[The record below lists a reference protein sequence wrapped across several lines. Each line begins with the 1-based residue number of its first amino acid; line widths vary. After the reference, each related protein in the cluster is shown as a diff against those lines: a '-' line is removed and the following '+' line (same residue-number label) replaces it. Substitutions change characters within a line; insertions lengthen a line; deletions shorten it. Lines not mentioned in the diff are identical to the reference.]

1 MHLAIG
7 AVLVAAVILAAD
19 AALLYAVTD
28 EVDGVLFGVHVAV
41 VALLLAAALLH
52 IRQLARERR
61 RYALGTVLADLS
73 ASPSDIRPTAE
84 TALDLLIGS
93 GVCEAGMVA
102 LADDETEEM
111 RPIAARGYPDGWVRS
126 ARPRVLPGEGDSID
140 SGRGLA
146 GHPWITPVAEEL
158 GGWPWVARIPL
169 TSGGGAIG
177 MVMLT
182 ARRPGPLDDEALL
195 ERFGAQI
202 ATALDHAA
210 MYEASYLRER
220 DLEELDARRR
230 EFIGALA
237 HEVRTPLTSIQAF
250 AELLQLQPVAMD
262 DTAEQLV
269 SSLEHGVQRLNQLVN
284 DLLDLGRGEAVGFS
298 VTPEVIEL
306 PPLFAEIELLLSP
319 AYLLREQLLTFE
331 IGEGASRVVADR
343 ARLEQVLLNLL
354 SNANRHTPPRGEV
367 VARARQTEQR
377 RLRIE
382 VEDSGAGVPPEERER
397 IFDPYYRVEQ
407 RDQPVHGSGL
417 GLAVARQLVEL
428 QHGRIWVEGREGGG
442 SRFCVELPLPADAPP
457 ATPGGR
463 DGEASEV
470 DLEA

>member
-1 MHLAIG
+1 
-7 AVLVAAVILAAD
+7 
-19 AALLYAVTD
+19 
-28 EVDGVLFGVHVAV
+28 
-41 VALLLAAALLH
+41 
-52 IRQLARERR
+52 
-61 RYALGTVLADLS
+61 
-73 ASPSDIRPTAE
+73 
-84 TALDLLIGS
+84 
-93 GVCEAGMVA
+93 
-102 LADDETEEM
+102 
-111 RPIAARGYPDGWVRS
+111 
-126 ARPRVLPGEGDSID
+126 
-140 SGRGLA
+140 
-146 GHPWITPVAEEL
+146 
-158 GGWPWVARIPL
+158 
-169 TSGGGAIG
+169 
-177 MVMLT
+177 MVMLA

-269 SSLEHGVQRLNQLVN
+269 SSLEHGVRRLNQLVN